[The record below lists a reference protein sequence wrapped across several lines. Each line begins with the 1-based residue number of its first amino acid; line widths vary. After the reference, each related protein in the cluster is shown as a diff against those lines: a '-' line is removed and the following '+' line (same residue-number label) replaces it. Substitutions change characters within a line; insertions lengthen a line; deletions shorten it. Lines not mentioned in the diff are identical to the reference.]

1 MLKIS
6 QMNPA
11 AAGIPRSAIERKEKM
26 KVTVKCFATLAET
39 DSCDYRDST
48 PYELSAGA
56 DVKELMR
63 RLKVAEDQ
71 VKLVFINGKKA
82 EASARLA
89 DGDQVGLFPPVGG
102 M

>member
-1 MLKIS
+1 MARI
-6 QMNPA
+6 N
-11 AAGIPRSAIERKEKM
+11 
-26 KVTVKCFATLAET
+26 
-39 DSCDYRDST
+39 
-48 PYELSAGA
+48 
-56 DVKELMR
+56 
-63 RLKVAEDQ
+63 VAEDQ

>member
-1 MLKIS
+1 MHKIVYLYS
-6 QMNPA
+6 A
-11 AAGIPRSAIERKEKM
+11 AAGNPPSASQRRAKM
-26 KVTVKCFATLAET
+26 NVTVKCFATLAEA

-48 PYELSAGA
+48 PYELPAGA
-56 DVKELMR
+56 AVKDLMAR
-63 RLKVAEDQ
+63 IDVAEEQ

-82 EASARLA
+82 EPGARLA

>member
-1 MLKIS
+1 
-6 QMNPA
+6 
-11 AAGIPRSAIERKEKM
+11 M

-48 PYELSAGA
+48 SYELPAGA
-56 DVKELMR
+56 AVKDLMER
-63 RLKVAEDQ
+63 VNVDEDQ

-82 EASARLA
+82 EASARLT

>member
-1 MLKIS
+1 
-6 QMNPA
+6 
-11 AAGIPRSAIERKEKM
+11 M

-48 PYELSAGA
+48 PYELPANA
-56 DVKELMR
+56 AVKDLMHR
-63 RLKVAEDQ
+63 IKVSEDQ

-82 EASARLA
+82 EASARLT